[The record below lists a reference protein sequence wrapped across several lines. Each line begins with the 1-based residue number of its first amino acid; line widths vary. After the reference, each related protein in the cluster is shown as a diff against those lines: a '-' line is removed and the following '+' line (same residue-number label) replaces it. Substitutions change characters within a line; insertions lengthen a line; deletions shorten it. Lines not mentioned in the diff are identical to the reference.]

1 MWRLLLVSWALRC
14 GVASLVGTGGVGGCG
29 VRPQESACRG
39 VAQLAEHRSPKPG
52 VASSSP
58 AAPARPPRIA
68 DRSVGSGLGRE
79 CRLVVGT
86 GFAEVIEY
94 G

>member
-1 MWRLLLVSWALRC
+1 M
-14 GVASLVGTGGVGGCG
+14 
-29 VRPQESACRG
+29 RPQESACRG

-68 DRSVGSGLGRE
+68 DGSVGSGLGRE
-79 CRLVVGT
+79 CRAVAGT
-86 GFAEVIEY
+86 SFAEVTEY